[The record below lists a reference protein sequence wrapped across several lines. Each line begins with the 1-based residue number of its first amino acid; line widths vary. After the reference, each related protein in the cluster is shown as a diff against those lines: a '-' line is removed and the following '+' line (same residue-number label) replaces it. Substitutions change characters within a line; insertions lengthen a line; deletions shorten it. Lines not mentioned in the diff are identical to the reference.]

1 MKAVLWMGRGIGRRL
16 SVMALKVRTE
26 VVQTAVA
33 VALWVLLTL
42 LLV

>member
-1 MKAVLWMGRGIGRRL
+1 
-16 SVMALKVRTE
+16 VMALKVRTE

-42 LLV
+42 LLAC